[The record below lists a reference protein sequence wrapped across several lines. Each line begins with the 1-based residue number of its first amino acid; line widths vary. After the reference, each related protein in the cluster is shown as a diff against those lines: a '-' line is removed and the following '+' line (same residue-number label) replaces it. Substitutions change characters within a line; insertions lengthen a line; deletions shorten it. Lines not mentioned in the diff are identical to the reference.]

1 MLYFSCTDYLFESFK
16 ITLFIK
22 LPVGY
27 KVSRLLRGVKCR
39 SCINA
44 NVLEH
49 YALKQKAVTAG
60 N

>member
-1 MLYFSCTDYLFESFK
+1 MHRLFLRFK

-22 LPVGY
+22 LPVNY
-27 KVSRLLRGVKCR
+27 KVSRLLRRVKCR

-49 YALKQKAVTAG
+49 YALKQKTVTDG

>member
-1 MLYFSCTDYLFESFK
+1 MFLSLDLVTQTIFK

-22 LPVGY
+22 MPVGY
-27 KVSRLLRGVKCR
+27 KVSGLLSGVKCR

-44 NVLEH
+44 NVLGH
-49 YALKQKAVTAG
+49 HALEQKTVTDG

>member
-1 MLYFSCTDYLFESFK
+1 M
-16 ITLFIK
+16 
-22 LPVGY
+22 PVGY
-27 KVSRLLRGVKCR
+27 KVSGLLSGVKCR

-49 YALKQKAVTAG
+49 HALEQKTVTDG